1 MSSLSHLVSAVYR
14 RLQLRRY
21 RGWMVRRQR
30 SSRCL
35 LAYMPTRQQGWILDF
50 LWRDICQELK
60 QIPEIDSGV
69 VSSSKQLKAA
79 VRGRDVYVVALSI
92 NDLKAVLDQ
101 GFPPE
106 RIIFYHTHVRLGV
119 ELEKLDLLHGV
130 LVLNGFERE
139 LVAMR
144 KVQRRRIHLFPAGF
158 NPELFRMTDSSSP
171 RPIDVLFVGRYRQ
184 GKNGYYHQR
193 KRYEFQVNLAERLVQ
208 QGLSV
213 AFLGKDWQHCE
224 YRLDSRVQLL
234 DLPHNRYG
242 MIYAQ
247 TRLVCSV
254 AGQEG
259 GPVSFLEGL
268 ACGCL
273 MVSVPTGFITDLQLA
288 QTACWTLPLLASE
301 QIWAEQIVQI
311 LGEHQQITAA
321 EQATRDRYL
330 MDARFSSLA
339 QQLVS
344 ICWPCQLED
353 QTF

>member
-1 MSSLSHLVSAVYR
+1 MRSLSQLISAFYR
-14 RLQLRRY
+14 RLQLRRF
-21 RGWMVRRQR
+21 R
-30 SSRCL
+30 SWLAQGGTSPRLL
-35 LAYMPTRQQGWILDF
+35 LAYLPIRQQGWILDY
-50 LWRDICQELK
+50 LWRDLCCELDR
-60 QIPEIDSGV
+60 IPGVESGMV
-69 VSSSKQLKAA
+69 ESSQQLKAT
-79 VRGRDVYVVALSI
+79 VRGRDVYVLALSI
-92 NDLKAVLDQ
+92 NDLKALLDQ

-119 ELEKLDLLHGV
+119 ELEKLDLLYGV

-158 NPELFRMTDSSSP
+158 DPALLRMPDSSSP

-193 KRYEFQVNLAERLVQ
+193 KRYAFQVNLAERLVQ
-208 QGLSV
+208 QRLSV

-242 MIYAQ
+242 TVYAQ

-273 MVSVPTGFITDLQLA
+273 MVSVPTGFINDLQSA
-288 QTACWTLPLLASE
+288 QAACWTLPLLASE
-301 QIWAEQIVQI
+301 QIWAEQIVHI
-311 LGEHQQITAA
+311 LGEHQQITTA
-321 EQATRDRYL
+321 EQAIRDRYL
-330 MDARFSSLA
+330 LDARFSSLA

-344 ICWPCQLED
+344 ICWPCNLED

>member
-1 MSSLSHLVSAVYR
+1 MRSLSQLISSFYR
-14 RLQLRRY
+14 RVQ
-21 RGWMVRRQR
+21 VRRFR
-30 SSRCL
+30 SWLAQGTTSTRL
-35 LAYMPTRQQGWILDF
+35 LLSYLPIRQQGWILDY
-50 LWRDICQELK
+50 LWRDLCLELDR
-60 QIPEIDSGV
+60 IPGVESGIV
-69 VSSSKQLKAA
+69 ASLQQLKAT

-92 NDLKAVLDQ
+92 NDLKALLDH

-106 RIIFYHTHVRLGV
+106 RTIFYHTHVRLGV

-213 AFLGKDWQHCE
+213 AFLGRDWEHCE
-224 YRLDSRVQLL
+224 YRLGSRVQLL

-242 MIYAQ
+242 MIYAK
-247 TRLVCSV
+247 TRMVCSV

-273 MVSVPTGFITDLQLA
+273 MVSVPTGFINDLQLA